1 MAARSRHSGLWV
13 FLVAAAAVVIA
24 LALWLLFA
32 GRAATPTTEAR
43 LDLDPPRPSLP
54 DAPRLPPVEPPT
66 VPSPGPAPAP
76 TG

>member
-1 MAARSRHSGLWV
+1 MATRSRHSRLWV
-13 FLVAAAAVVIA
+13 VMVAVAAVVAA

-32 GRAATPTTEAR
+32 GRAETPTAGPR
-43 LDLDPPRPSLP
+43 LDVEPPRPSLP

-76 TG
+76 VR